1 MALPIKI
8 EHRIG
13 VQAPP
18 EVIWEM
24 VADIPG
30 WQAWNPLYPR
40 AAGQLAFG
48 AVLDLD
54 VAIPGEKP
62 RRIRAT
68 VVDWTPNEQIIWKV
82 SMIGGLLQTTRYFE
96 VEKLA
101 DESCIFSN
109 GEFFEGPL
117 IRLMGR
123 RQRKAIREGFARFG
137 ETVRERAEAAWRAQG
152 RTATLGR
159 A

>member
-13 VQAPP
+13 VQTPP

-24 VADIPG
+24 IADIAG
-30 WQAWNPLYPR
+30 WPAWNPLYPK
-40 AAGQLAFG
+40 ASGQLAFG
-48 AVLDLD
+48 AQLELE

-68 VVDWTPNEQIIWKV
+68 VTDWTPNEQIIWKV
-82 SMIGGLLQTTRYFE
+82 SMFGGLLTTTRYIE
-96 VEKLA
+96 IEKLS
-101 DESCIFSN
+101 EEGCIFSN

-117 IRLMGR
+117 IRLLGR

-137 ETVRERAEAAWRAQG
+137 EAVRERAEAAWRSKAEA
-152 RTATLGR
+152 AT
-159 A
+159 